1 MSGRRRIPWG
11 EIARLAV
18 LALVVILPRVLF
30 LGADPPGD
38 LHIHFITDEGWW
50 AHNARQQALF
60 GHWMM
65 DDHNPPLWST
75 PVYSYLLWLVYRVLG
90 VGLYQ
95 TRLLSALAGVVTCFA
110 VYGFVRREATPRAAF
125 ISALVLG
132 VGYFMLSNNRVAF
145 TESLQL
151 AFVVIAI
158 LAALRSRAAPA
169 WGAVSAAGLLLAMLT
184 KPSAAAAALVI
195 AALYAA
201 LLVGARQRPSEL
213 ATRWRAALVFGAT
226 ALLGAAA
233 VAVSFVIP
241 HWPAVAAE
249 FHSNLMQTVEPRLTI
264 GAMAR
269 SFLWL
274 GFRDEQGAS
283 RVIVG
288 LFTQET
294 ALVVSV
300 ALLALAR
307 LLGRERRPLGELE
320 RCCWWWIAGT
330 LAFFAIQSYDP
341 DRRYLLLVP
350 PLAILL
356 GLAVGGAGAASSS
369 AAPRPGAEAAPR
381 LRAWRWLAAWAVAGF
396 VGGLYLRVWA
406 LPRLTAAT
414 AGISFGAEPGL
425 SPVALLLPIG
435 AGALLLA
442 ALALLVWARW
452 GVLRRIAIPVSLLLA
467 AVLAEDVGRGAAYW
481 RHLRFSLRDA
491 SREIGR
497 LAESL
502 PLDRRAMV
510 GNTADTMALE
520 TGLFS
525 FVIRDWKAVGMRMNL
540 DGMTRFHPGLAIVTT
555 RGAQLIGQYEC
566 FSTTGM
572 RVVRVFDCWPDAA
585 GRPRLRSIVY
595 APPAAV
601 R

>member
-11 EIARLAV
+11 EIARLAA
-18 LALVVILPRVLF
+18 LALVVILPRMLF
-30 LGADPPGD
+30 LDADPPGD

-60 GHWMM
+60 GRWIM
-65 DDHNPPLWST
+65 DDHNSPLWST
-75 PVYSYLLWLVYRVLG
+75 PAYSFLLWLVYKVLG

-95 TRLLSALAGVVTCFA
+95 TRLLSGLAGVATCFA

-125 ISALVLG
+125 VSALVLG
-132 VGYFMLSNNRVAF
+132 AGYFMLSNNRVAL

-158 LAALRSRAAPA
+158 LAALRSRAAPG
-169 WGAVSAAGLLLAMLT
+169 WGAVSAASLLLAMLT
-184 KPSAAAAALVI
+184 KPSAAPAGLVI

-201 LLVGARQRPSEL
+201 LLIGSRRRPAEL
-213 ATRWRAALVFGAT
+213 AIRWRASLVFGAT
-226 ALLGAAA
+226 ALLGAMA
-233 VAVSFVIP
+233 VAVSYVAP

-249 FHSNLMQTVEPRLTI
+249 FRSNTLQAVGPGLTI
-264 GAMAR
+264 GDR
-269 SFLWL
+269 IRPFLWL
-274 GFRDEQGAS
+274 GFRDQQYGP
-283 RVIVG
+283 RVIIG
-288 LFTQET
+288 LFAQET

-307 LLGRERRPLGELE
+307 LLGRARRPPGELE
-320 RCCWWWIAGT
+320 RCCWWWIAIT
-330 LAFFAIQSYDP
+330 LAFLAIQAYHP

-356 GLAVGGAGAASSS
+356 GLAVGGAGVALPTP
-369 AAPRPGAEAAPR
+369 APRPAAEPAAR

-396 VGGLYLRVWA
+396 VGGPYLRMWA
-406 LPRLTAAT
+406 LPPLTDAT
-414 AGISFGAEPGL
+414 AGIRFGAEPGL
-425 SPVALLLPIG
+425 SQVALLLPIW
-435 AGALLLA
+435 AASFLLA
-442 ALALLVWARW
+442 GLALLGWARW
-452 GVLRRIAIPVSLLLA
+452 RVLRRSAIPVSLLLG
-467 AVLAEDVGRGAAYW
+467 AVLAEDVARDAAYW
-481 RHLRFSLRDA
+481 SHLRFSLRDA

-497 LAESL
+497 LAGAL
-502 PLDRRAMV
+502 PLDRRVVV

-525 FVIRDWKAVGMRMNL
+525 FIIRDWKAVDMQMNL
-540 DGMTRFHPGLAIVTT
+540 DGLTRFRPGLAIVTT
-555 RGAQLIGQYEC
+555 QGGNLIGQYEC
-566 FSTTGM
+566 FSTAGV
-572 RVVRVFDCWPDAA
+572 RVLRVFDCWPDAA

-595 APPAAV
+595 ASPAAA